1 MSRKVP
7 ASDFREGMISKRLQ
21 SVKMVILILS
31 GKGGVG
37 KSIVSAALAAILEGV
52 GFAVGL
58 MDADIYGPSSA
69 LLFDTCSRPREGK
82 RGLIPPVARGVR
94 IMSVDL
100 LAPGRPIPLTGEG
113 ARQVVKE
120 MLALTYWGDLD
131 YLIVDMPP
139 ATSDIMMI
147 FTSLAKKEIAAFVVT
162 MPDKLSLMVA
172 HRVLQLLDSGRVP
185 IAGVLGNMHRAGRRA
200 GAVDDDGARRLAKEF
215 NVAFLGKL
223 PYDLDV
229 LSATEKGDI
238 KALLRTRFAEAL
250 RQSVGAYFH
259 WIHDSQS

>member
-1 MSRKVP
+1 
-7 ASDFREGMISKRLQ
+7 MITKRLQ
-21 SVKMVILILS
+21 SVKMIILVLS

-37 KSIVSAALAAILEGV
+37 KSVVSAALAALLGKA
-52 GFAVGL
+52 GYAVGL

-69 LLFDTCSRPREGK
+69 LLFDARIRPSEGK
-82 RGLIPPVARGVR
+82 RGLIPLVAHGVK

-100 LAPGRPIPLTGEG
+100 FAPGRPIPLAGEG

-147 FTSLAKKEIAAFVVT
+147 FTSLEKKELAAFIVT
-162 MPDKLSLMVA
+162 MPDKLSLTVA
-172 HRVLQLLDSGRVP
+172 HRVLHLLDSGKVS
-185 IAGVLGNMHRAGRRA
+185 IAGVLGNMHRRDYQAGTI
-200 GAVDDDGARRLAKEF
+200 DDDGPRKLAKEF

-223 PYDLDV
+223 PYDADV
-229 LSATEKGDI
+229 TSAAEKGDI
-238 KALLRTRFAEAL
+238 KALLRTRFAGAL
-250 RQSVGAYFH
+250 GRSVGAYFH
-259 WIHDSQS
+259 GIHDSQS